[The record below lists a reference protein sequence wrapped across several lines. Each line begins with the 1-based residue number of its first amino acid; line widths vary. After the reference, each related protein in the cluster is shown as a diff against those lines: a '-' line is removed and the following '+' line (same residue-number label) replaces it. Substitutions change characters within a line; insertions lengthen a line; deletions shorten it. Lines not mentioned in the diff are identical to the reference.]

1 MNIRFYLFLSGV
13 NEENE
18 GERWVQDFL
27 VLTQG
32 FGSSPSV
39 FSRAWCRN
47 FVCFYWRLMLILV
60 MGVRFESACTVSGK
74 LNVSRVVP
82 RLYGWVSK
90 LVFAGNYLAQVAY
103 I

>member
-1 MNIRFYLFLSGV
+1 
-13 NEENE
+13 
-18 GERWVQDFL
+18 
-27 VLTQG
+27 
-32 FGSSPSV
+32 
-39 FSRAWCRN
+39 
-47 FVCFYWRLMLILV
+47 MLILV